1 MSHSPSPRLVLVGGP
16 NGAGKTTFARL
27 YARSEGLPYLGAD
40 DIALQLSPLDPA
52 RARVAAGREFSK
64 RLGAALQ
71 ASESLVIE
79 STLSGASLARS
90 IAKAR
95 ERGYEV
101 TLVFVFLDS
110 AELCLRRIAERVAQG
125 GHDVPEED
133 VRRRFLR
140 AAPVFW
146 HQYRPLAHQSMV
158 VFNGGES
165 FLVVAETQDG
175 QWQVYDEQM
184 WTAFQALLP
193 TPKHDP
199 SEEG

>member
-1 MSHSPSPRLVLVGGP
+1 MSNLLARAAQGLNLAEKRLVALGLVNTDSMAASKLFP
-16 NGAGKTTFARL
+16 GAT
-27 YARSEGLPYLGAD
+27 
-40 DIALQLSPLDPA
+40 
-52 RARVAAGREFSK
+52 AGREFSK
-64 RLGAALQ
+64 RLAAALQ

-79 STLSGASLARS
+79 STLSGASIARS

-110 AELCLRRIAERVAQG
+110 AELCLRRITERVAQG

-133 VRRRFLR
+133 VRRRFTR

-146 HQYRPLAHQSMV
+146 QQYRPLAHQSMV
-158 VFNGGES
+158 VFNGRGS
-165 FLVVAETQDG
+165 FLVVAETLDG
-175 QWQVYDEQM
+175 QWKVYDEQM
-184 WTAFQALLP
+184 WAAFQALLP
-193 TPKHDP
+193 APEHDQ